1 MSPEITRD
9 GKTRHASLPVDSGRA
24 IDVRCIGRPVRGA
37 TSLVLMTS
45 FLPA

>member
-9 GKTRHASLPVDSGRA
+9 GKTRHASLPVD
-24 IDVRCIGRPVRGA
+24 VRWKWCVGWPLKGV
-37 TSLVLMTS
+37 TCLVLVTP